1 MAHIYV
7 ITNKINNKQ
16 YVGKTLQSVKER
28 FSEHL
33 YRLKYGKHNHLPLYA
48 AFVKYGIDN
57 FIIEEKEEVT
67 VEQLD
72 VQESFWIK
80 ELNTLAP
87 NGYNL
92 TLGGEGT
99 IYHDREKILK
109 LFEEDL
115 SYEGIIEKSEASKA
129 TIYRISK
136 EYNIKPKVR
145 TKKKPT
151 TNQNRF
157 KKVYMFNLQGVFL
170 QKFESVVEAIEYL
183 KKLGIELSDY
193 SAKINILKCCRKEP
207 KRKTAYKHIWRYT
220 PEL

>member
-1 MAHIYV
+1 MAYIYI
-7 ITNKINNKQ
+7 ITNKVNNKQ
-16 YVGKTLQSVKER
+16 YVGKTIQSVQER

-33 YRLKYGKHNHLPLYA
+33 YRLKYGNHNHLPLYA

-57 FIIEEKEEVT
+57 FVIEEKEEVAI
-67 VEQLD
+67 ENLD
-72 VQESFWIK
+72 TQESFWIK

-99 IYHDREKILK
+99 IYHDRTKILE
-109 LFEEDL
+109 LFKQDL
-115 SYEGIIEKSEASKA
+115 SYKDIIGISNASRA

-136 EYNIKPKVR
+136 EYNIKPKVQPKR
-145 TKKKPT
+145 KT
-151 TNQNRF
+151 TTTQNRF

-170 QKFESVVEAIEYL
+170 QEFESVIDAIKHL
-183 KKLGIELSDY
+183 KSLGIKLSDY

>member
-1 MAHIYV
+1 MAYIYV
-7 ITNKINNKQ
+7 ITNKVNNKQ
-16 YVGKTLQSVKER
+16 YIGKTIQSVQER

-33 YRLKYGKHNHLPLYA
+33 YRLKYGNHNHLPLYA

-57 FIIEEKEEVT
+57 FVIEEKEEVA
-67 VEQLD
+67 VENLD
-72 VQESFWIK
+72 TQESFWIK

-99 IYHDREKILK
+99 IYHDRTKILE
-109 LFEEDL
+109 LFEQDL
-115 SYEGIIEKSEASKA
+115 SYKDIIGISNASRA

-136 EYNIKPKVR
+136 EYNIKPKVQPKR
-145 TKKKPT
+145 KTT

-170 QKFESVVEAIEYL
+170 QEFGSVIDAIKYL
-183 KKLGIELSDY
+183 KSSGIKLSDY